1 MNLSNIDNFEFQ
13 TSDFIELHLKQT
25 GIKLSWDSANEI
37 LSEVCAPASLSP
49 SLKNKVWYKRPPRP
63 TQKRNFMGQHN
74 SRK

>member
-1 MNLSNIDNFEFQ
+1 MILDKINNLEFH

-37 LSEVCAPASLSP
+37 LSEVCAPASLP
-49 SLKNKVWYKRPPRP
+49 SSIKDKLWYKSSPRP
-63 TQKRNFMGQHN
+63 APRRNFMGQHN